1 MADYPPLSRYV
12 TQQLNAAK
20 RRVAISAKP
29 TEYSGV
35 YSAVARAVVAK
46 YPGLTEF
53 ERRTV
58 FASLKSDADR
68 MTSQTN
74 QEQTQTLED
83 VSRIL
88 NVK

>member
-1 MADYPPLSRYV
+1 MADYPPLTRYV

-20 RRVAISAKP
+20 RLVAKSTNQ
-29 TEYSGV
+29 TEYSDV

-53 ERRTV
+53 ERRAV

-68 MTSQTN
+68 MTSRTN

-83 VSRIL
+83 ASRIL
-88 NVK
+88 SVK

>member
-20 RRVAISAKP
+20 RGVAKSSNP
-29 TEYSGV
+29 TEYSSV
-35 YSAVARAVVAK
+35 YSAVARAVIAK
-46 YPGLTEF
+46 FPSLTEF
-53 ERRTV
+53 ERRAV